1 MYNHQHT
8 SSILETIRSSA
19 LTQSEVQAI
28 ETGLAQLSL
37 RMGTLS
43 RVEALAT
50 ITLELGNAQ
59 LLLEQLQNET
69 TKRAETTVE
78 ALNRLDDSTAN
89 LVKKVVEIH
98 TSSQNFA
105 ATL

>member
-1 MYNHQHT
+1 
-8 SSILETIRSSA
+8 
-19 LTQSEVQAI
+19 
-28 ETGLAQLSL
+28 
-37 RMGTLS
+37 MGTLS
-43 RVEALAT
+43 RVEALTT

-59 LLLEQLQNET
+59 LLLEQLQNEM

-98 TSSQNFA
+98 TSSQNVA